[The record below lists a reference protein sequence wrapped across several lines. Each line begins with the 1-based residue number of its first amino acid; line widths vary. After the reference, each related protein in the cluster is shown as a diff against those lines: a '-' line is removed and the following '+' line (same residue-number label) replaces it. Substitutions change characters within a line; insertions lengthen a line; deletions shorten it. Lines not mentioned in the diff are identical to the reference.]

1 MNKYRNKFEERTGAM
16 LTNLGVNFGYETE
29 RLPYTIEAYYLP
41 DFILLTKGGRKIYVE
56 TKGGGRSFDYHT
68 RRKMIAVK
76 QQHPELDIRILFYSD
91 GKIGPK
97 RKDGTFM
104 LQSDWAKKHG
114 FIYAIKDIPKE
125 WLI

>member
-1 MNKYRNKFEERTGAM
+1 MNKYRNKFEERTGRA
-16 LTNLGVNFGYETE
+16 LDNVGAEFSYETLKLE
-29 RLPYTIEAYYLP
+29 YFVESEYIP
-41 DFILLTKGGRKIYVE
+41 DFVIKTPSGAQRIVE
-56 TKGGGRSFDYHT
+56 TKGNGRSFDHHT